1 MEPHVFAGSSRLRE
15 AACGARRVREGGWRR
30 MVVPAALAYG
40 EAGLRK
46 TGRAPG
52 GFSNKSEKAGF
63 AVKPGQD
70 VYFDIRLVEGGSGR
84 GEELL
89 RPAGVATEEAGR
101 RKSLS
106 CMPNDLRVDR
116 FSPPQTRF

>member
-1 MEPHVFAGSSRLRE
+1 M
-15 AACGARRVREGGWRR
+15 REGGWRR

-63 AVKPGQD
+63 AVKPGQH
-70 VYFDIRLVEGGSGR
+70 VFFDIRLVDGGSGR
-84 GEELL
+84 CEELL
-89 RPAGVATEEAGR
+89 RPPGISEDEAGR

-116 FSPPQTRF
+116 FSVPQTRF